1 MENINRV
8 LQQITIEED
17 AKLQVAKE
25 SAHRVRVSM
34 RFLFL
39 EASSSAHKGVFYLP
53 DYTWTEDKTAIYL
66 QPKPGTCSLE
76 LKLFFEKAE
85 TVERFMLALQA
96 IVPLCDEFF
105 EENMPIAIEA
115 SEKIGSQNIRISD
128 LNWLQWVDKGKKEM
142 KLHIGS
148 TAKVLLPKLGKHIKM
163 MVAGRGD
170 QKPQRIEMPN
180 FESLCR
186 WYLVLALAIQADIQ
200 KIDRRLPPL
209 VSTPSPARAP
219 APTQPSR
226 APAGSTSKPQTASK
240 PQPQKSQTASKPS
253 QAAPKPAQ
261 TASKPSPA
269 ASKPSPAA
277 SKPSQAAPKP
287 AEAASKP
294 SQAAPKP
301 AQSSPKQSQ
310 SSPKQ
315 SETASKESETEA
327 ASNKSET
334 GSPQPHAPR
343 KARPVSQLLF
353 SMPPPGKPRKPQQSL
368 TQYKAEPEAER
379 DEFNQEPEPE
389 HEVARN
395 EPKHE
400 REPEI
405 VREEP
410 KREPE
415 PEPEPEADLDL
426 DFGEIEIE
434 TVETTEEGDVVPA
447 TPEVKPAAEDVAPI
461 QAPAVDSPI
470 PTQKFAVDTK
480 KLEEVK
486 EAVRQMEN
494 ELKMQLDAYEP
505 AIVAPPDL
513 PEPELKFPEAT
524 HLLSENQEY
533 HENTA
538 PKSEPMSLEILEKMV
553 KVRIDDSKKVNYTRY
568 NDKFVMPVI
577 SGSELGYDPLCPDS
591 LRMVYKRATP
601 EEAFILIAAVVA
613 NGSLPSVS
621 MSPLF
626 DVPRQASK
634 QGDIITIVETLGTSV
649 FSKIL
654 EFDASAENYYMPSA
668 IVGDRRLIEVLARIP
683 KEVTKPEEM
692 PAALPFQF
700 PMNPLKCIEKWLC
713 DTLYE
718 MKVNKLDVKKSVFRL
733 GRSLGE
739 FFSSYLRPG
748 KTLPEFVRE
757 LGETGLTSGAWSGFR
772 QNQRNDFEAKWVFF
786 WAFSFKDDKLSA
798 NFCEILKRGQLID
811 KYYTSCA
818 PIRDT
823 QTLRCVVEWL
833 VFFESLE
840 LAPQL
845 DLRNYE
851 DKSFARLLARTAAWV
866 ESIGF

>member
-96 IVPLCDEFF
+96 IVPLRDEFF
-105 EENMPIAIEA
+105 EENMPIAIED

-128 LNWLQWVDKGKKEM
+128 LNWLQWVGKGKKEM

-209 VSTPSPARAP
+209 VSKPSPARAP
-219 APTQPSR
+219 APTQPPS
-226 APAGSTSKPQTASK
+226 APVGSASKSQAASK
-240 PQPQKSQTASKPS
+240 PQPQKPQAASKPSQTASKPSTATSKPSQTASKPS
-253 QAAPKPAQ
+253 QTAPKQSQ

-269 ASKPSPAA
+269 APKPS
-277 SKPSQAAPKP
+277 
-287 AEAASKP
+287 
-294 SQAAPKP
+294 
-301 AQSSPKQSQ
+301 QSSPKQSQ

-343 KARPVSQLLF
+343 KVRPVSQLLF
-353 SMPPPGKPRKPQQSL
+353 SMPPAGKPRKPQPSL
-368 TQYKAEPEAER
+368 AEYKSDLEAEK
-379 DEFNQEPEPE
+379 DESNQEPEPE
-389 HEVARN
+389 HEEPRN
-395 EPKHE
+395 EHKP
-400 REPEI
+400 EPEI

-410 KREPE
+410 K
-415 PEPEPEADLDL
+415 PEPEPEADLDQI

-434 TVETTEEGDVVPA
+434 TVETTEEGDVIPV
-447 TPEVKPAAEDVAPI
+447 TPEVKPAAEDIAPT
-461 QAPAVDSPI
+461 QAPAVDSPM

-513 PEPELKFPEAT
+513 PEPELKFPEST
-524 HLLSENQEY
+524 HLLSGNQEY

-553 KVRIDDSKKVNYTRY
+553 KVRIDDSKKVNYSRY
-568 NDKFVMPVI
+568 NEKFVMPLI

-626 DVPRQASK
+626 DAPRQASK

-683 KEVTKPEEM
+683 KEVIKPEEM
-692 PAALPFQF
+692 PAVLPFQF

-833 VFFESLE
+833 VFFESLD
-840 LAPQL
+840 LASQL